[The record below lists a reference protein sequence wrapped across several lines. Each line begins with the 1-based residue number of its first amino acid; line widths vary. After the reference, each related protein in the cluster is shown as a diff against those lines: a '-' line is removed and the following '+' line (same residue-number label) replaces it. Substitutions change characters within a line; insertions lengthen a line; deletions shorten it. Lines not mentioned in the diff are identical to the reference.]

1 MKPKDICM
9 KRIVYIITACAFSV
23 SAVKAQQVL
32 SLQECL
38 EDGLQ
43 NNYTLRIVHS
53 GDQIS

>member
-32 SLQECL
+32 TLKECPQR
-38 EDGLQ
+38 G
-43 NNYTLRIVHS
+43 T
-53 GDQIS
+53 DQQK